1 MRKSRT
7 FSITAIGSIA
17 IALALS
23 ACSAAAPTTSEPT
36 SAANAVQADQA
47 LFDKLPDAIKSSKS
61 ITVGTEALYP
71 PYEYLDTDGT
81 TVIGL
86 DIELLDAATKR
97 LGISYNLVNTSFDGL
112 LPGLESARYDLAWAA
127 FSDTK
132 ARQEKFDFVDYFL
145 APQAIVVAAGN
156 PKGITTVQDLCGH
169 PVSVL
174 TSSAQESL
182 LNQFNT
188 EDCAS
193 NPIQITSLPSD
204 TDALLQVQ
212 SGRADATFTQE
223 PVGRWNA
230 AQIGGGNAFEVSN
243 TEPLFP
249 TLLGVA
255 VTKDNT
261 ELRDALQAALQS
273 LVDDGTYGQILD
285 ARELSSGSVSEITI
299 NGSTE

>member
-1 MRKSRT
+1 M
-7 FSITAIGSIA
+7 
-17 IALALS
+17 
-23 ACSAAAPTTSEPT
+23 
-36 SAANAVQADQA
+36 
-47 LFDKLPDAIKSSKS
+47 
-61 ITVGTEALYP
+61 
-71 PYEYLDTDGT
+71 LDSG
-81 TVIGL
+81 
-86 DIELLDAATKR
+86 
-97 LGISYNLVNTSFDGL
+97 
-112 LPGLESARYDLAWAA
+112 RYDVAWAA
-127 FSDTK
+127 FSNTK

-156 PKGITTVQDLCGH
+156 PKSISTVEDLCGH

-174 TSSAQESL
+174 TSSAQEEL

-188 EDCAS
+188 EECAS
-193 NPIQITSLPSD
+193 NPIQVTSLPSD

-223 PVGRWNA
+223 PVGRWDA

-273 LVDDGTYGQILD
+273 LVDDGTYDQILD
-285 ARELSSGSVSEITI
+285 ARELSSGRVSEVTI